1 MEGERPRVFQ
11 PGTMTVVVGNDGLF
25 SVFAGATLISMA
37 RGVDLGTKKV
47 SMRSPDTDEER
58 RTLDE
63 EVRAV
68 RAAGFEN
75 M

>member
-11 PGTMTVVVGNDGLF
+11 PGTMTVVVGNDGL

-37 RGVDLGTKKV
+37 RRVDLGTKKV